1 MGNFQYLI
9 DKIQD
14 SKIIESPFPHIY
26 IENFFDENDF
36 QEIINSSG
44 IKTPTFENDQEMFE
58 KLFLLGFKIIDF
70 PGCITSVEEYIKWHK
85 NKGISHR
92 SNSSCESFGLTLRLM
107 HPESSKLQELKMF
120 IESNNYINALA
131 KKFDISINNVN
142 ADNGIQKYLDGYE
155 ISPHPDVRKKAL
167 TYMININPNE
177 DSEKLIHHTHY
188 LKLKDKYKYVKS
200 FWEGNPKVERCWI
213 PWDWCDSVF
222 IQAKNNSLVM
232 FSPSCSTIHAVKAD
246 YNHLLGQRTQLYGN
260 LWYKEVSTLKK
271 AEWETLDLHNKQS
284 HLIETS
290 KLSFLLGAPSKIAS
304 RIKRAFLKDNFL
316 HYEKIERQP
325 DDYK

>member
-1 MGNFQYLI
+1 MKNFYYLI
-9 DKIQD
+9 QKINEAQV
-14 SKIIESPFPHIY
+14 IEEPFRHIY

-44 IKTPTFENDQEMFE
+44 VKTSKFENDREMFE
-58 KLFLLGFKIIDF
+58 SLFSLGYKIIDF
-70 PGCITSVEEYIKWHK
+70 PGCITSEADYIKWHK
-85 NKGISHR
+85 TKDISHR

-107 HPESSKLQELKMF
+107 QPESSILKELKTF
-120 IESNNYINALA
+120 IESNNFSNTLA
-131 KKFDISINNVN
+131 KKFDISSNKVK

-188 LKLKDKYKYVKS
+188 FKLKDKYKYVKS

-213 PWDWCDSVF
+213 PWDWCDSKF
-222 IQAKNNSLVM
+222 IQSQNNSFVM
-232 FSPSCSTIHAVKAD
+232 FSPSCSTIHAIKAD

-260 LWYKEVSTLKK
+260 LWYKEVAVLKK
-271 AEWETLDLHNKQS
+271 MEWESLDLHNKQS
-284 HLIETS
+284 QFAESS
-290 KLSFLLGAPSKIAS
+290 KLNYLSSFPSKIAS
-304 RIKRAFLKDNFL
+304 RIKQSFLNDDVSN
-316 HYEKIERQP
+316 YEKIERQP
-325 DDYK
+325 DEYK

>member
-1 MGNFQYLI
+1 MKNFHYIIQ
-9 DKIQD
+9 KINDAQISED
-14 SKIIESPFPHIY
+14 PFPHIY
-26 IENFFDENDF
+26 IENFFDDNDF

-44 IKTPTFENDQEMFE
+44 INTSKFKNDKEMFE
-58 KLFLLGFKIIDF
+58 RLFSLGYKIIDF
-70 PGCITSVEEYIKWHK
+70 PGCITSEAEYINWHQ
-85 NKGISHR
+85 NKDISHR

-107 HPESSKLQELKMF
+107 NPESSILKELKTF
-120 IESNNYINALA
+120 IESVDFNNTLA
-131 KKFDISINNVN
+131 KKFDISTNNVN

-177 DSEKLIHHTHY
+177 GSENLIQHTHY
-188 LKLKDKYKYVKS
+188 LKLKDKYKYVTS
-200 FWEGNPKVERCWI
+200 FWEGNPQVERCWI

-222 IQAKNNSLVM
+222 TQVKNNSLVM

-271 AEWETLDLHNKQS
+271 AEWESLDLHNQQS
-284 HLIETS
+284 HLMETS
-290 KLSFLLGAPSKIAS
+290 KLNSLLNAPSKIVS
-304 RIKRAFLKDNFL
+304 RIKRSFLKDNFS
-316 HYEKIERQP
+316 HYQKIERRP